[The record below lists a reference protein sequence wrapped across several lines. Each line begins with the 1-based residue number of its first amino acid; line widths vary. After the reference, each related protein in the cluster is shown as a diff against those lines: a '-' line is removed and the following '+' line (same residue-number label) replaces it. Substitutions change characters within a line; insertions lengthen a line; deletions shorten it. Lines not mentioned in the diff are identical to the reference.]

1 MEQALLIPEED
12 FALAQRA
19 QSQSVP
25 PPAPAACTGPPR
37 ATSAQEQVTAALVTV
52 LPQGIDFLG

>member
-12 FALAQRA
+12 FALVQRA

-52 LPQGIDFLG
+52 LPQGIDFLR